1 MINPELKEGDR
12 VVCLQMEDEF
22 SSVPPGTAGT
32 VDRVSEVFGVVQYN
46 VRWDNGSSL
55 ALLSDVD
62 AWDFEDNVKKKRQK
76 RKLTEQD
83 DTAKFFMDNT
93 ELFRNFKMKFLKEY
107 LVKLAKCG
115 VVNMFQAAPYLWMG
129 KSRMELDF
137 RYNNV
142 ENDICDEVLD
152 NADEAQSIMINGVIK
167 ILEKEG
173 KEPEVD
179 KINSYLRKYST
190 KIVMGYMYL
199 LSA

>member
-32 VDRVSEVFGVVQYN
+32 VERVSKVFGVVQYN

-62 AWDFEDNVKKKRQK
+62 AWDSEENVTKKRQR

-83 DTAKFFMDNT
+83 DTTKFFMDNT
-93 ELFRNFKMKFLKEY
+93 ELFKNFKMKFLKEY
-107 LVKLAKCG
+107 
-115 VVNMFQAAPYLWMG
+115 
-129 KSRMELDF
+129 
-137 RYNNV
+137 
-142 ENDICDEVLD
+142 DEVLEK
-152 NADEAQSIMINGVIK
+152 ADEAQSIMINGVIK

-173 KEPEVD
+173 KEAELD

>member
-1 MINPELKEGDR
+1 MINPKLIEGDR
-12 VVCLQMEDEF
+12 IVCLNMEDEF
-22 SSVPPGTAGT
+22 SSVPPGTLGT
-32 VDRVSEVFGVVQYN
+32 VERISEVFGVVQYN
-46 VRWDNGSSL
+46 IRWDNGSSL

-62 AWDFEDNVKKKRQK
+62 VWDYEDSWNKKRNR

-83 DTAKFFMDNT
+83 NNLNFFMENT

-107 LVKLAKCG
+107 LVSLAKCG
-115 VVNMFQAAPYLWMG
+115 VVNMFQSAPYLWMG
-129 KSRMELDF
+129 RNRMELDF

-142 ENDICDEVLD
+142 ENDICDEVLEMS
-152 NADEAQSIMINGVIK
+152 DEAQSIMINGVIK